1 MLDQERSGTQI
12 RPKTIYSDLKSLENA
27 PKSMP

>member
-12 RPKTIYSDLKSLENA
+12 RLQAIYSDLISLENA